1 MAVVAA
7 HVDVRSLQRKLRTA
21 GVIECRRLPLSD
33 VVTTV
38 AVSNFLRLR
47 KLPAVHFLMAVLAL
61 RRSGAEIYVNQF
73 SFHRRW
79 LVALATFHRPMR
91 SQQRKLRL
99 GMVELRQIFP
109 RFRVVARHAAQRLSI
124 NSSLLHAVFELT
136 FVNILMA
143 TGAKQRLPPE

>member
-1 MAVVAA
+1 MASLALPRRGLVEAHRLACSLAHQLMAVVAA

-73 SFHRRW
+73 SFHRRR
-79 LVALATFHRPMR
+79 LVALAALHRPMR

-109 RFRVVARHAAQRLSI
+109 RFRVVARHAS
-124 NSSLLHAVFELT
+124 
-136 FVNILMA
+136 
-143 TGAKQRLPPE
+143 